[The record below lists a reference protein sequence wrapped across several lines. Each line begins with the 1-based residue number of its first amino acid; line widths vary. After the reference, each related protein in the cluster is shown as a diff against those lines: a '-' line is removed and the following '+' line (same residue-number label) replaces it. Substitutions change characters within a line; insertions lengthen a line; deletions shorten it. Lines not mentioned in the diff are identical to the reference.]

1 MALCLGRVA
10 CDVVANALSSLGVY
24 ARCGVV
30 LVAFVIADMLTVFA
44 SVSSPR
50 GLMLECWGLAYCLCR
65 VWCRETCLL
74 VWALRGYAI
83 LWLFLPWRNVV
94 GGLLSVCGAFLWPPS
109 CFSDSSGSVGPLSV
123 STPALLKGFC
133 DALTI
138 FVHLLLYGSH
148 LGVGV
153 DGDVVGL

>member
-1 MALCLGRVA
+1 MSGDLSFGVGSPWLCDPLVVPPVAQCRRRVA
-10 CDVVANALSSLGVY
+10 FRLWCL
-24 ARCGVV
+24 
-30 LVAFVIADMLTVFA
+30 
-44 SVSSPR
+44 P
-50 GLMLECWGLAYCLCR
+50 LAP
-65 VWCRETCLL
+65 
-74 VWALRGYAI
+74 
-83 LWLFLPWRNVV
+83 FL
-94 GGLLSVCGAFLWPPS
+94 
-109 CFSDSSGSVGPLSV
+109 FSDLSGSVGPLSV